1 MENLAR
7 RLVDIS
13 RTLRIMS
20 TEGYEM
26 QIEPLKYERCLDTIK
41 SNVVIYKK

>member
-1 MENLAR
+1 MEDLAQN
-7 RLVDIS
+7 LVDIS

-26 QIEPLKYERCLDTIK
+26 QIEPLEYERCLKTIK
-41 SNVVIYKK
+41 DKIVIR